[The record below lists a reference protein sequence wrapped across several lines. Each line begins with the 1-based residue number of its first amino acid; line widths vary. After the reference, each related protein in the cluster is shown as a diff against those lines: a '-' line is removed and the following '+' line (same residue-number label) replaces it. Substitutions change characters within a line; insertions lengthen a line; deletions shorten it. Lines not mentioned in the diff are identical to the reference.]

1 MARRTPLPEA
11 ARPFRALADE
21 TRLRLLLLLS
31 KRGEADVNDLARA
44 AGLAQAAMS
53 YHLKVLRRA
62 GVVTWRREGRRHYYR
77 LASPVAGELLRDVG
91 PG

>member
-1 MARRTPLPEA
+1 VSKRIPLPEA
-11 ARPFRALADE
+11 ARLFHALGDE

-31 KRGEADVNDLARA
+31 QRGEVGVGDMARA
-44 AGLAQAAMS
+44 AGLAQSAMN

-62 GVVTWRREGRRHYYR
+62 GVVAWRREGRHRYYR
-77 LASPVAGELLRDVG
+77 LASPLGRELLRGVG